1 MRRDNQDVMGEK
13 PVKNDAG
20 QLTLDEESK
29 KEACKEH
36 YKRLLNVDSRFAER
50 IF

>member
-20 QLTLDEESK
+20 QLSLDEESK
-29 KEACKEH
+29 KEAWK
-36 YKRLLNVDSRFAER
+36 
-50 IF
+50 